1 MASPA
6 HAARAPRPGR
16 WKPLG
21 YLLAYLVPALVPLSA
36 WLGAITGRHD
46 AAAWVPLLVLF
57 VLLPLADHAIGRDAS
72 NPADDGEVAALEAR
86 DGYRVLTLL
95 ALPVQ
100 LLLLGWSAWA
110 FVTLPLGPLGQ
121 AGWILSQGIVSG
133 TFAITVAHELIH
145 KRGRLEPWAG
155 GLLLASVGYGTFK
168 VEHVRG
174 HHVHVATPND
184 PSSAPQGM
192 SVYPFIGRAL
202 RRNAANAWW
211 LEATRLRALGLPVL
225 HWRNELLWWSAATL
239 AMAFAL
245 GGWLGAA
252 GAAYFAAQALLA
264 ICTLETINYIE
275 HYGLR
280 RRRSAEGRYERPTH
294 LHSWNSNH
302 LLSNLMLFQ
311 LQRHSDHHESA
322 RRRYQA
328 LVHHEDSPQLPGG
341 YALMFLLA
349 LCPPLW
355 FRVIDPRVRA
365 FEARLAA
372 DPAL

>member
-1 MASPA
+1 MRSL
-6 HAARAPRPGR
+6 
-16 WKPLG
+16 KPLG
-21 YLLAYLVPALVPLSA
+21 YLLAYLVPALMP
-36 WLGAITGRHD
+36 
-46 AAAWVPLLVLF
+46 AAAWLAVRTGHPDGAAWFPLLFLF
-57 VLLPLADHAIGRDAS
+57 VLLPLADYAIGRDAS
-72 NPADDGEVAALEAR
+72 NPADADAIDALEAKPW
-86 DGYRVLTLL
+86 YRLLTLA

-100 LLLLGWSAWA
+100 WALLAWSAWA
-110 FVTLPLGPLGQ
+110 FTALPLGPLGQ

-155 GLLLASVGYGTFK
+155 GLLLASGGYGTFK

-184 PSSAPQGM
+184 ASSAPRGM
-192 SVYPFIGRAL
+192 AVYPFIARAL
-202 RRNAANAWW
+202 RGNAAHAWW
-211 LEATRLRALGLPVL
+211 LEASRLRALGLPSL
-225 HWRNELLWWSAATL
+225 HWRNELLWWSGCTL
-239 AMAFAL
+239 LL
-245 GGWLGAA
+245 GAGLGLWLGWA
-252 GAAYFAAQALLA
+252 GAAFFAAQALLA

-280 RRRSAEGRYERPTH
+280 RQRTTEGRYERPTH

-328 LVHHEDSPQLPGG
+328 LVHHDASPQLPGG

-355 FRVIDPRVRA
+355 FRVIDPRVRE
-365 FEARLAA
+365 FEARLAR
-372 DPAL
+372 